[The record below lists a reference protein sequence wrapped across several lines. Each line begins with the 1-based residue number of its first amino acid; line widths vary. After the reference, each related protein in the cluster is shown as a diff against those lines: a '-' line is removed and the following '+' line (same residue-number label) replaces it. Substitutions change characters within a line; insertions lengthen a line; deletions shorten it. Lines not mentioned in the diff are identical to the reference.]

1 METKDSQSNSG
12 EQQKKDDRQEASQNA
27 AATSTEIKLRCFQ
40 DNAAPAVV
48 LDGWQRLTRFTKEAK
63 SDFWNVLRPT
73 LMRPNHPSNERLLK
87 TFCSKFSL
95 AEADVVDALRCCDL
109 LFRRASALNLDHAA
123 FQQDLTALSSGDAG
137 AEEFLMAQFDEA
149 KGALRQQII
158 LDSLADHGKLIVGV
172 DWRIDDVSV
181 SDRGVALNKRVVLMT
196 LRYREGNMQERITF
210 QLTPEAINELRQFC
224 NRFST

>member
-1 METKDSQSNSG
+1 MATKDSQSNSG
-12 EQQKKDDRQEASQNA
+12 EQQQKDSNQEASQNA
-27 AATSTEIKLRCFQ
+27 TAPRPEIKLRCFQ
-40 DNAAPAVV
+40 DNPPPSVV
-48 LDGWQRLTRFTKEAK
+48 LDGWERLTRFPKEAK

-73 LMRPNHPSNERLLK
+73 LMRPNHPSNEKLIK

-95 AEADVVDALRCCDL
+95 AEADAVDALRCCDL

-137 AEEFLMAQFDEA
+137 AGAFLLAQFDEA

-158 LDSLADHGKLIVGV
+158 LDSLADHGKLIVGL

-181 SDRGVALNKRVVLMT
+181 SDRGVALNTRVVLMT
-196 LRYREGNMQERITF
+196 LRYREGNRQERITL
-210 QLTPEAINELRQFC
+210 QLTPEAMNELRQFC
-224 NRFST
+224 NRFSK